1 MNQGKYVFAQIVE
14 FLPQRLFDT
23 CVEKY
28 NGNKW
33 TKHFSCWNQLLC
45 MMFGQLS
52 GRDSLRDLL
61 VSIGAHKQKYYHLG
75 FGKNVSRSNLANA
88 NEQRDYRIYEDFA
101 YILISQ
107 ARKLCISDIDLKDID
122 GPVYAFDSTLVDLC
136 LNVFWWAE
144 FRKHK
149 AAVKIHTLFDIR
161 TSIPAFIYV
170 TEGSYHDV
178 NALDLLQFEP
188 QGFYIMDRG
197 YMDFERLYHIHR
209 SLAFF
214 VTRAKEN
221 LKFKRISAHIP
232 DKTKGVMCDQI
243 IRLKGYYS
251 NKKYPEPL
259 RRIKYYDKDAGRRFV
274 FLTNNIDLKA
284 TDIAL
289 LYKYRWLIELFFK
302 WIKQHLKIKSFW
314 GTSPNAVKTQIFI
327 AIITYSLV
335 SIIKQKMKTEYSIYE
350 TLQILGVSLLDKTPI
365 QELLL
370 SQIYQN
376 VKEQNYIQL
385 KMNLI

>member
-1 MNQGKYVFAQIVE
+1 
-14 FLPQRLFDT
+14 
-23 CVEKY
+23 
-28 NGNKW
+28 
-33 TKHFSCWNQLLC
+33 

-52 GRDSLRDLL
+52 GRDSLRDLI
-61 VSIGAHKQKYYHLG
+61 VSIGPHKQKYYHLG
-75 FGKNVSRSNLANA
+75 IGKNVSRSNLANA

-101 YILISQ
+101 YVLIAQ
-107 ARKLCISDIDLKDID
+107 ARKLCVSEIDLKNID
-122 GPVYAFDSTLVDLC
+122 GPVYAFDSTIVDLC

-170 TEGSYHDV
+170 TEGSVHDV
-178 NALDLLQFEP
+178 NGLDLLQFEP

-221 LKFKRISAHIP
+221 LKCKRISAYNP
-232 DKTKGVMCDQI
+232 DKEMGVICDQI
-243 IRLKGYYS
+243 IRLKGFYS
-251 NKKYPEPL
+251 DKKYPEPL
-259 RRIKYYDKDAGRRFV
+259 RRIKFYDKETDKRFV
-274 FLTNNIDLKA
+274 FLTNNFELKA
-284 TDIAL
+284 TDVAL

-314 GTSPNAVKTQIFI
+314 GTSPNAVKTQIYI
-327 AIITYSLV
+327 AIITYTLV
-335 SIIKQKMKTEYSIYE
+335 SIIKQKMKTNYSIYE
-350 TLQILGVSLLDKTPI
+350 TLQILSVSLFDKTPI
-365 QELLL
+365 HELLL
-370 SQIYQN
+370 NQIYQN
-376 VKEQNYIQL
+376 VKEQNCMQL